1 MKLNKRINFFLLF
14 IILLLFIKTDY
25 RLETGIYCCKDD
37 HDYYAHAETL
47 VIDLDFDYS
56 NQFVGNEEQRFYY
69 NGKTAPSAFIGAGI
83 LSAPFLFVGN
93 LVDNLFPNNEMF
105 NFKIIFYSFSS
116 IFYLI
121 FTFLLLNKINKLLNS
136 TYSSYSLYL
145 FLLGSG
151 IGFYVF
157 ERYSMSHIYEVFA
170 VTLLIYHCVK
180 FYKEPNQYVAFSI
193 PLLIM
198 LSLMTRWVNVYVLI
212 IPLVISKLLNNKK
225 NLLHKYKNFWLSSFL
240 SIFVFLYHTYLVYGV
255 VTLNPEFTY
264 NTSGTIER
272 YLGSSNSFIDFFWT
286 NFKNLFLV
294 FFGSEFGL
302 FWFSPIIFFGIYLT
316 LKNFVINYKT
326 SKIKTLLLLLCF
338 LQVLSLVLIWKST
351 GSSYGFRY
359 VMNLAPLSILIL
371 LCNAKLNKIEK
382 FYLKAMSIFA
392 ILSVIYFETTPKTQ
406 LSIEYINNIFD
417 KNTKF
422 SRPDY
427 LTGYI
432 SSFFEIDAYLKIF
445 SQSYLGFIIFY
456 VLIFFLGQE
465 SFYDILSR
473 LSLPYDNPDFQLL
486 IEKIINIEGSKVLT
500 TILLVS
506 YLSYTLIKK
515 TENHN
520 LKV

>member
-1 MKLNKRINFFLLF
+1 M
-14 IILLLFIKTDY
+14 LFIKTDY

-69 NGKTAPSAFIGAGI
+69 NGKIAPSAFIGAGL

-93 LVDNLFPNNEMF
+93 LIDNLFPNNEMF

-240 SIFVFLYHTYLVYGV
+240 
-255 VTLNPEFTY
+255 
-264 NTSGTIER
+264 
-272 YLGSSNSFIDFFWT
+272 
-286 NFKNLFLV
+286 
-294 FFGSEFGL
+294 
-302 FWFSPIIFFGIYLT
+302 
-316 LKNFVINYKT
+316 
-326 SKIKTLLLLLCF
+326 
-338 LQVLSLVLIWKST
+338 
-351 GSSYGFRY
+351 
-359 VMNLAPLSILIL
+359 
-371 LCNAKLNKIEK
+371 
-382 FYLKAMSIFA
+382 
-392 ILSVIYFETTPKTQ
+392 
-406 LSIEYINNIFD
+406 
-417 KNTKF
+417 
-422 SRPDY
+422 
-427 LTGYI
+427 
-432 SSFFEIDAYLKIF
+432 
-445 SQSYLGFIIFY
+445 
-456 VLIFFLGQE
+456 
-465 SFYDILSR
+465 
-473 LSLPYDNPDFQLL
+473 
-486 IEKIINIEGSKVLT
+486 
-500 TILLVS
+500 
-506 YLSYTLIKK
+506 
-515 TENHN
+515 
-520 LKV
+520 